1 MSGNLARIFSAND
14 GFVADLRAVD
24 DVIAWFYAH
33 QELDAALCAFEVVG
47 GGFPD
52 QLAILGYEKD
62 VEGRDH
68 GGGVISQAV
77 IHGCTELDTRADSW
91 ELGRAGRIDRAEV
104 GRSMLHP
111 YYVWRRLRR
120 ALRGGGDPP

>member
-1 MSGNLARIFSAND
+1 MSGNLARIFGAND
-14 GFVADLRAVD
+14 SFVAGFLTVD

-68 GGGVISQAV
+68 GCGVISQAV
-77 IHGCTELDTRADSW
+77 NAGCTGLDRRADSW
-91 ELGRAGRIDRAEV
+91 ELGWAGRIDLAEV
-104 GRSMLHP
+104 GRSMLRP
-111 YYVWRRLRR
+111 YYV
-120 ALRGGGDPP
+120 

>member
-1 MSGNLARIFSAND
+1 MSGDSARIFGAND
-14 GFVADLRAVD
+14 SFVAGFLAVD

-33 QELDAALCAFEVVG
+33 QELEAALCAFEVVG

-77 IHGCTELDTRADSW
+77 IHGCTELDRRADS
-91 ELGRAGRIDRAEV
+91 RACRIDRAEV
-104 GRSMLHP
+104 GRSMLRP
-111 YYVWRRLRR
+111 YCVWR
-120 ALRGGGDPP
+120 

>member
-1 MSGNLARIFSAND
+1 MSGGLARIFGTNES
-14 GFVADLRAVD
+14 FVAGFLAID
-24 DVIAWFYAH
+24 DVVAWFYAH

-68 GGGVISQAV
+68 GGGLY
-77 IHGCTELDTRADSW
+77 H
-91 ELGRAGRIDRAEV
+91 
-104 GRSMLHP
+104 
-111 YYVWRRLRR
+111 RR
-120 ALRGGGDPP
+120 

>member
-1 MSGNLARIFSAND
+1 MSGDLARIFGANES
-14 GFVADLRAVD
+14 FVAGFLAVD

-33 QELDAALCAFEVVG
+33 EELDAALCAFEVVG

-62 VEGRDH
+62 VEGRNH

-77 IHGCTELDTRADSW
+77 IHGCTELDTR
-91 ELGRAGRIDRAEV
+91 GFGPGGRI
-104 GRSMLHP
+104 GR
-111 YYVWRRLRR
+111 VQ
-120 ALRGGGDPP
+120 AGGGMLRPPRCL